1 MQKASDDSH
10 LSMAYS
16 SKGKLSKH
24 MLLTLIC
31 FIGIVIVTAIVNST
45 TKSSGVVTRLNA
57 LVKK

>member
-16 SKGKLSKH
+16 SKGKLSKR

-31 FIGIVIVTAIVNST
+31 FIAGRNMSIEIDHRKAS
-45 TKSSGVVTRLNA
+45 R
-57 LVKK
+57 